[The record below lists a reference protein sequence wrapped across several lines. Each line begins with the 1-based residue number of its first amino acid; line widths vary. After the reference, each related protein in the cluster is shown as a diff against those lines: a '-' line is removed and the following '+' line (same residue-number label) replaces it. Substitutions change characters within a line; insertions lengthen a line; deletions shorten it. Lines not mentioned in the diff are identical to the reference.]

1 MKIWPEAWGRR
12 GAAVAFQ
19 HLQKNPQISTHQGNS
34 YKKNVQ
40 VSKGKK
46 NNQAGSNLF
55 IYLFS
60 YMLRE
65 KVLFTE
71 KPFFRNLGTQVKHLK
86 KDWIR
91 GGVFLFKGE
100 RSPSQVHNYLL
111 LNVCFPQLPDKGSLI
126 PRSKQHPDH
135 SIAPQ
140 VQEGRALRCI
150 FKIVP
155 KLQILVS
162 CMM

>member
-1 MKIWPEAWGRR
+1 MLSSIYRKTHRLAHTRGIPTRR
-12 GAAVAFQ
+12 TCRC
-19 HLQKNPQISTHQGNS
+19 LKE
-34 YKKNVQ
+34 
-40 VSKGKK
+40 KK